1 MVRTI
6 IENEKETILNP
17 KKTGLVLTVIGGIWI
32 FRVFVF
38 LVFDIYIFALI
49 VSIIISII
57 GGIMGLKRKKTGSLI
72 SLIGGILNPIL
83 IICIVS
89 IPALWHYDFFRSLY
103 ISLMLLFLTP
113 SGFGNF
119 GIPFLLLLIGGIISF
134 KDSRKN
140 I

>member
-1 MVRTI
+1 MSI
-6 IENEKETILNP
+6 IENEKEPILRQ
-17 KKTGLVLTVIGGIWI
+17 KKTGLVLTVIGGIWL

-38 LVFDIYIFALI
+38 LAFDFYVFVLI
-49 VSIIISII
+49 VSILVSII
-57 GGIMGLKRKKTGSLI
+57 GGIMGLKGKKTGSLI

-83 IICIVS
+83 IICVVS
-89 IPALWHYDFFRSLY
+89 IPDFWFIDFFRSLY

-113 SGFGNF
+113 TGFGNF

-140 I
+140 V